1 MSKKKW
7 ASETT
12 KNAPKNKKEV
22 FAVFLTLLIGF
33 IIFMGGLWFIASV
46 AYNNKHEAIDRNPAY
61 TMCTITRKYPYK
73 GKSVDIECFINEKKH
88 CYREAVSPEYYRTL
102 KIGQEVAV
110 KYCKDDPSLA
120 TIVEP

>member
-1 MSKKKW
+1 MSNKKW
-7 ASETT
+7 ASEST
-12 KNAPKNKKEV
+12 KKSTASNKEI
-22 FAVFLTLLIGF
+22 LLALLSGLITSVLF
-33 IIFMGGLWFIASV
+33 ISILMYIAQKM
-46 AYNNKHEAIDRNPAY
+46 YIREHKAIDSNPAY
-61 TMCTITRKYPYK
+61 TMCTITGMHPYK

-88 CYREAVSPEYYRTL
+88 CYREAVSAEYYRTL